1 MEGRLL
7 EEDNEDNEDNEDMRG
22 SANDEILS
30 TSGLVNDLVYQNR
43 STLIDA
49 DHADYL
55 QSPLQKQM
63 IEWRDLNQ
71 DFWSTP
77 KDSKTVEQICHDN
90 GNEKLDLRPYMIER
104 PYTVSTRDKIGKIM
118 AIFKQMQLRQIPVV
132 NEIHGTCEGI
142 ITRQDLF
149 AYMSL

>member
-1 MEGRLL
+1 
-7 EEDNEDNEDNEDMRG
+7 
-22 SANDEILS
+22 
-30 TSGLVNDLVYQNR
+30 
-43 STLIDA
+43 
-49 DHADYL
+49 
-55 QSPLQKQM
+55 M
-63 IEWRDLNQ
+63 IEWRDLNC

-77 KDSKTVEQICHDN
+77 KDFKTVTKICEEHGKEQI
-90 GNEKLDLRPYMIER
+90 DLRPYMIER
-104 PYTVSTRDKIGKIM
+104 PYTVSSRDKIGKIM